1 MGDLTPYVC
10 YASLDTVLGNL
21 KFDSDLAIV
30 WFEAKYIKFNSGQQ
44 YHEII
49 IKFTNNTIEKITY
62 FLMQEQIHMDITEII
77 WKNNNVKLLSLT
89 FDIDLKF
96 DREKQHQ

>member
-1 MGDLTPYVC
+1 MFEVYISDLFLTLNEADNCNFMGDLTPYVC

-30 WFEAKYIKFNSGQQ
+30 WFEAKYIKFNCGQQ

-62 FLMQEQIHMDITEII
+62 FLM
-77 WKNNNVKLLSLT
+77 
-89 FDIDLKF
+89 
-96 DREKQHQ
+96 